1 MWYTNLKGLTQTRP
15 RTIKVSFK
23 RMAGRALPHTAA
35 MVRRYL
41 WTPTLG
47 RHFVTVCR
55 WPAAWVERPAA
66 VRASWMHCS
75 FSSSVA
81 GGGNSNANTTGGTSV
96 EAGASVERGAQSGD
110 EAGQDTSDT
119 TLRRSTPILLA
130 VFLCSQPS
138 FQFLFC

>member
-1 MWYTNLKGLTQTRP
+1 M
-15 RTIKVSFK
+15 S
-23 RMAGRALPHTAA
+23 GRALPHAAA
-35 MVRRYL
+35 MVRYL
-41 WTPTLG
+41 GMPTLG

-55 WPAAWVERPAA
+55 LPAAWVARPAA

-81 GGGNSNANTTGGTSV
+81 GGGTSNATTTSV

-119 TLRRSTPILLA
+119 TLRRSTSALLA